1 MWWKNPKRSK
11 FGRWLEKKGISQ
23 SDFAEESKVSRTTIS
38 KLCNNNEYIPSAST
52 LKRIMRT
59 ARTIDKNKKANDF
72 FDI

>member
-1 MWWKNPKRSK
+1 MWWKNPRRSK
-11 FGRWLEKKGISQ
+11 FGRWLERNGVSQ

-38 KLCNNNEYIPSAST
+38 KLCNNKEYIPSAST

>member
-1 MWWKNPKRSK
+1 MVR
-11 FGRWLEKKGISQ
+11 KKGISQ